1 MPRFRTISLSLFHT
15 STSLFSFFLPFFLFN
30 SLHRYPYLFSD
41 IGRVSKLLH
50 GGPYSALGREP
61 RGRSLFPRARRS
73 QSPTTRNSRR
83 LRRPS
88 DATRRLEITTKDRA
102 RNPASWMVRF
112 VIKKKTAKDVAKTE
126 RLATSPGE
134 SNALDEDA
142 HHHDVLPLDEEL
154 ELLRT
159 LTLAATSPRFLV
171 VVVIVVDA
179 LSHNGIPCDFRREYS
194 YTNVVIATL
203 APRMHAPRWCIVNEI
218 SC

>member
-61 RGRSLFPRARRS
+61 RGRSLYPRAWRS

-112 VIKKKTAKDVAKTE
+112 VIKKTAKDVAKTE
-126 RLATSPGE
+126 RL
-134 SNALDEDA
+134 
-142 HHHDVLPLDEEL
+142 LPHRENQTRPTKMLII
-154 ELLRT
+154 T
-159 LTLAATSPRFLV
+159 TRFLSMRSSSYYERSRSRRRLHV
-171 VVVIVVDA
+171 SSSSSSSSSMRYLTTGSLAIFDA
-179 LSHNGIPCDFRREYS
+179 STRVRTSSSRRS
-194 YTNVVIATL
+194 RLGCTHHVGV
-203 APRMHAPRWCIVNEI
+203 
-218 SC
+218 S

>member
-1 MPRFRTISLSLFHT
+1 M
-15 STSLFSFFLPFFLFN
+15 
-30 SLHRYPYLFSD
+30 
-41 IGRVSKLLH
+41 
-50 GGPYSALGREP
+50 
-61 RGRSLFPRARRS
+61 FPRARRS

-112 VIKKKTAKDVAKTE
+112 VIKKKKPKTSRRLSVCYLTGRIE
-126 RLATSPGE
+126 RARRRCS
-134 SNALDEDA
+134 SYDA
-142 HHHDVLPLDEEL
+142 LPLDEEL

-203 APRMHAPRWCIVNEI
+203 ASRMHAPRWCIVNEI